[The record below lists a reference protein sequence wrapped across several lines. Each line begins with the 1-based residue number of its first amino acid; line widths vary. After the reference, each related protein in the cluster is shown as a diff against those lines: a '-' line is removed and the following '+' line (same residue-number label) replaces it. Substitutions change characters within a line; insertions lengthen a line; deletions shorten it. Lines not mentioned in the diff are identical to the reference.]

1 MKETKNLENILAEL
15 EYLNTSVLAKLENLN
30 EKGVVD
36 KFEKLL
42 KKIENSESIIEKL
55 NETSLVLRVVYYAIL
70 ADEGL
75 VGKVLE
81 VARDLEDDEIIEFL
95 KEGVFNAKS

>member
-42 KKIENSESIIEKL
+42 KKIENSEYILEKL
-55 NETSLVLRVVYYAIL
+55 NETSLILKVVYYAVL
-70 ADEGL
+70 ADKNL
-75 VGKVLE
+75 VANVVKI
-81 VARDLEDDEIIEFL
+81 AKKFNDDEIVEFL
-95 KEGVFNAKS
+95 TN